1 MKRTISRR
9 HLLRGTGVALALPWL
24 EAMVPSSPVRA
35 ATPARVKRF
44 LPIYLP
50 NGATT
55 LWWKTT
61 GSGKGDAWQLSPL
74 LSPFQPL
81 KKKMLMIRQMGNFTW
96 RQDLLT
102 MSPAWTTYRERN
114 DFCGVCRMPS
124 GAYVLPSHSRAPS
137 AMLNC
142 IDGDQYRRSKGQDIA
157 TSPSNGETVDQ
168 LLARSVPAETAVASM
183 QLGLFNGTGGLDD
196 RHSAMSRN
204 MSWSKDGT
212 PLGKDLEP
220 ARVFD
225 KLVAGG
231 AGQGGGTT
239 PDPEAE
245 RRRALDLSVLD
256 GLKTSTTNLQ
266 KKLGT
271 SDRGRLENYLTGVR
285 ELETKIQNVGKAPTT
300 TTTNMC
306 KTVTVPANVSDPLL
320 RSRTM
325 NDLIVMA
332 LQCDVT
338 RIITYMLDN
347 SRSDLVY
354 SWVQRR
360 DYDKAGAT
368 VGGTATSYH
377 ESQHQTGVSPD
388 FASITRWHIEVV
400 ADLLTKMDAVQEAS
414 GGTILDNSFVM
425 FGSDMHHGDHAA
437 FDLPLLL
444 FGSGGGVFRQDELVA
459 LPEAIEDIRQLRD
472 LHFTVLNNY
481 FQLGVKTFGT
491 DMRNIANKPLTEILA

>member
-1 MKRTISRR
+1 MTRTISRR

-24 EAMVPSSPVRA
+24 EAMVPSGPVRA

-44 LPIYLP
+44 IPIYLP
-50 NGATT
+50 NGAST

-74 LSPFQPL
+74 LSPFQAV

-102 MSPAWTTYRERN
+102 MSPGWTTYRERN

-124 GAYVLPSHSRAPS
+124 GAFVLPSHSRDPS
-137 AMLNC
+137 ALLNC

-157 TSPSNGETVDQ
+157 SSASNGETVDQ
-168 LLARSVPAETAVASM
+168 LLARSLPAETALASM
-183 QLGLFNGTGGLDD
+183 QLGLFNGTGGLDE

-220 ARVFD
+220 SRVFD
-225 KLVAGG
+225 KLVATG
-231 AGQGGGTT
+231 AGQGTT
-239 PDPEAE
+239 TDPEAE

-256 GLKTSTTNLQ
+256 ALKTSTTTLQ
-266 KKLGT
+266 KKLGS
-271 SDRGRLENYLTGVR
+271 SDRARLDNYLTGVR
-285 ELETKIQNVGKAPTT
+285 ELETKVQAVSKPPMTSTCKA
-300 TTTNMC
+300 
-306 KTVTVPANVSDPLL
+306 VTVPANVTDPVL

-360 DYDKAGAT
+360 DFEKNGAT

-377 ESQHQTGVSPD
+377 ESQHHTGVSPD
-388 FASITRWHIEVV
+388 FASITRWHIEAV

-414 GGTILDNSFVM
+414 GGTLLDNSLVM
-425 FGSDMHHGDHAA
+425 FASDMHHGDHAS

-444 FGSGGGVFRQDELVA
+444 FGSGGGTFRQDELVS
-459 LPEAIEDIRQLRD
+459 LPEEIEQIRQMRD
-472 LHFTVLNNY
+472 LYFTVLNNY

-491 DMRNIANKPLTEILA
+491 DMRGIANKAISEILV